1 MASSQSTIEI
11 LWQGESLDLLAQKGI
26 YWRKEKILFVAD
38 PHFGKAATFRKVGIP
53 VSESSTEDDCNRL
66 LQMLESTGAE
76 KLVFLG
82 DFLHARLGKTDAVR
96 TLLFHW
102 REMCAN
108 VEILLVRGNHD
119 LQSGDPWSELKIK
132 CLAEPLPMKKWD
144 CRHHPLNKAKAPYL
158 AGHIHPGFS
167 LKGKIG
173 SNIRSSCFW
182 VRTTSIVLPAFGSF
196 TGLKNIR
203 PESADQ
209 IFLTNGKEIIS
220 V

>member
-1 MASSQSTIEI
+1 MDSPQSIIEI
-11 LWQGESLDLLAQKGI
+11 LWQGESLELLAQKGI

-53 VSESSTEDDCNRL
+53 ISESSTEDDCNRL
-66 LQMLESTGAE
+66 LEMLESTGAQ

-82 DFLHARLGKTDAVR
+82 DFLHARLGKTDAVQ

-144 CRHHPLNKAKAPYL
+144 CRHHPLNKAKVPYL
-158 AGHIHPGFS
+158 AGHLHPGFS

-173 SNIRSSCFW
+173 ANLRSSCFW

-203 PESADQ
+203 PESGDQ
-209 IFLTNGKEIIS
+209 IFLTNGEEIVS

>member
-1 MASSQSTIEI
+1 MKKLHFDRHFHFDRPHLSFLFSFIFSQ
-11 LWQGESLDLLAQKGI
+11 
-26 YWRKEKILFVAD
+26 EKILFVAD

-66 LQMLESTGAE
+66 LEMLESTGAQ

-82 DFLHARLGKTDAVR
+82 DFLHARLGKSNAVR

-102 REMCAN
+102 REMCSN

-173 SNIRSSCFW
+173 SNLRSSCFW
-182 VRTTSIVLPAFGSF
+182 VRKKSIVLPAFGSF
-196 TGLKNIR
+196 TGLKNIK
-203 PESADQ
+203 PDSGDQ
-209 IFLTNGKEIIS
+209 ILLTNGEEI
-220 V
+220 VTV